1 MIVFRRKFI
10 HSYGFR
16 VVIYTLVG
24 IVLGASIAF
33 DNICGLIS
41 FSGVIVILPI
51 LMLIFIGTS
60 FYIIIDKDVVLI
72 KNIVPFVSIKINM
85 SDVERCKMI
94 RNTVTGIY
102 HIAFFK
108 KNKYAIYYPLGM
120 VSNNDIE
127 NIAALLI
134 GRDIDVFRRDRI

>member
-1 MIVFRRKFI
+1 MIVFRRKFR

-16 VVIYTLVG
+16 VVICTLVG
-24 IVLGASIAF
+24 IVVGASIAF

-60 FYIIIDKDVVLI
+60 FYIIIDKDVVVI
-72 KNIVPFVSIKINM
+72 KNIVPFVRIKINM

-94 RNTVTGIY
+94 RNTITGIY

-127 NIAALLI
+127 NIALLLI
-134 GRDIDVFRRDRI
+134 GRDIDVFRRD